1 MLYVILKVFLYLFIA
16 NGYCFFSLKSKVNL
30 LFNRTALFY

>member
-16 NGYCFFSLKSKVNL
+16 NRYCFFPKKQGE
-30 LFNRTALFY
+30 FAIQ

>member
-1 MLYVILKVFLYLFIA
+1 MVYVILKVFLYLFIA
-16 NGYCFFSLKSKVNL
+16 NRYCFFLKSKVNL